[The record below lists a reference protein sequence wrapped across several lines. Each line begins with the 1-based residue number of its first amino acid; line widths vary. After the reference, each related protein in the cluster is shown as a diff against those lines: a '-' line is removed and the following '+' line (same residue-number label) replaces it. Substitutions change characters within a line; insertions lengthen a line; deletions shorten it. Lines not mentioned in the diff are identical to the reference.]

1 MTKWKSTK
9 EQTTIY
15 KTKAPGILHL
25 FPILRR
31 AWRYRMAIGIRKSD
45 KMGVECCD
53 KMTKEWTT
61 KYYTE
66 DGATRTL
73 LKTGGELRCSEKYSV
88 PSPDMS
94 PVLLLLFKIRRS
106 HESRQ
111 RDGVLTTSKAHFSR
125 LSSNSSYLLRCTTLY
140 TCAPVCPERIKY
152 VTYSQ
157 IFRMPT

>member
-1 MTKWKSTK
+1 
-9 EQTTIY
+9 
-15 KTKAPGILHL
+15 
-25 FPILRR
+25 
-31 AWRYRMAIGIRKSD
+31 
-45 KMGVECCD
+45 MGVECCD

-125 LSSNSSYLLRCTTLY
+125 QLLHRYSVMVIIIML
-140 TCAPVCPERIKY
+140 ASGKFENKLRI
-152 VTYSQ
+152 
-157 IFRMPT
+157 